1 MKYKLSLIFLPL
13 VFLCFSFAKQEITGL
28 NVGNIAPEI
37 TQHDPSGNTLKLSSL
52 RGKYVVLDF
61 WASWCPPCR
70 RANPG
75 LVRIYK
81 EFNGKNFDNG
91 KGLAVYSVSLDKDKN
106 QWMGAIKADKL
117 EWQEHVSDLM
127 GWNSQVAYAY
137 HVESIPSNFILDGN
151 GKIVAKNMDEGSL
164 RNFLASK
171 EKK

>member
-1 MKYKLSLIFLPL
+1 MKNKLSLMFLPML
-13 VFLCFSFAKQEITGL
+13 FLCFGFTKQNTGI
-28 NVGNIAPEI
+28 NIGNTAPEI
-37 TQHDPSGNTLKLSSL
+37 IQHDPNGKTLKLSSL

-81 EFNGKNFDNG
+81 EFNEKNFDNG
-91 KGLAVYSVSLDKDKN
+91 KGLAVFSVSLDKDKS
-106 QWMGAIKADKL
+106 QWIAAIKADQL

-151 GKIVAKNMDEGSL
+151 GKIVAKNREESSL
-164 RNFLASK
+164 RKFLTSK
-171 EKK
+171 EK